1 MAIRDE
7 HDPIPE
13 EERREGFPGEEI
25 PERAAGGWEQSRP
38 HYLAMTIESSD
49 SVGVGLHYDEATKTW
64 FAAMFIGDCQTSAA
78 VMGNPHR

>member
-1 MAIRDE
+1 
-7 HDPIPE
+7 
-13 EERREGFPGEEI
+13 
-25 PERAAGGWEQSRP
+25 
-38 HYLAMTIESSD
+38 MTIDSSD